1 MVKLTLKSFIKN
13 AESISLSDS
22 DILTSLNSRCNL
34 LAYEDLEHYSEI
46 ESVLGEHG
54 ACVILYQTSSA
65 TNGHW
70 ICVFK
75 HPTKQDTLIFW
86 DSYGFPIDSELKLS
100 KYNLRVH
107 NGESVP
113 HLTHLIEQSTY
124 KVESNNFKY
133 QSNRQNDN
141 SCGRFVI
148 VRLLFRDL
156 DIKQFHH
163 FLSNGYPELSYE
175 ATVTLLTIAFSLQ
188 N

>member
-22 DILTSLNSRCNL
+22 DILTALDGKCSLM
-34 LAYEDLEHYSEI
+34 AYEDLEHYSDI

-54 ACVILYQTSSA
+54 ACVILYQTSSD

-70 ICVFK
+70 ISLFK
-75 HPTKQDTLIFW
+75 HPTKQDTLIFF

-100 KYNLRVH
+100 KFNLRVH
-107 NGESVP
+107 NGEVVP

-141 SCGRFVI
+141 ECGRYVI

-163 FLSNGYPELSYE
+163 FLSNGFEGLTYGD
-175 ATVTLLTIAFSLQ
+175 TVTLLTISFSLQ